1 MCVGDSVRIIDG
13 AFSGMT
19 GIVEE
24 VNTTRQRLRVKV
36 SIFGRMTSVD
46 LEYTHVVEGD
56 NTNEK

>member
-1 MCVGDSVRIIDG
+1 
-13 AFSGMT
+13 MT

-56 NTNEK
+56 NPNEK